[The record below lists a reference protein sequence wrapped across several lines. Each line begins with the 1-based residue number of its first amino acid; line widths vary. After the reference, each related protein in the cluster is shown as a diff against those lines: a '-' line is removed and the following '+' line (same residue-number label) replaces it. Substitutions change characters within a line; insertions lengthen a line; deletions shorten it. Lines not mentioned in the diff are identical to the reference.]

1 MRKDWKLDV
10 LDDVSK
16 KVEPTKMV
24 KGKEKTVNEIC
35 SESYTKLVEFSVAK
49 QLSKAEIKSETI
61 LLISKLRNVKE
72 LKEKLEVIDFIKDR
86 FKNSNNEIILDI
98 SKMAS
103 MCQSSDELV
112 NSFFDFLINSIN
124 KDKENYVISL
134 NLLKTL
140 SDYNIKEV
148 KKLIK

>member
-1 MRKDWKLDV
+1 M
-10 LDDVSK
+10 
-16 KVEPTKMV
+16 
-24 KGKEKTVNEIC
+24 
-35 SESYTKLVEFSVAK
+35 
-49 QLSKAEIKSETI
+49 
-61 LLISKLRNVKE
+61 
-72 LKEKLEVIDFIKDR
+72 IDFVRDR

-103 MCQSSDELV
+103 MCQNSDELV

>member
-24 KGKEKTVNEIC
+24 KGKEKTVKEIC
-35 SESYTKLVEFSVAK
+35 SESYTKLVEFSVSK
-49 QLSKAEIKSETI
+49 ELSKAEIKSETI

-86 FKNSNNEIILDI
+86 FKNSNNEMILDI

-103 MCQSSDELV
+103 MCENADELV

-124 KDKENYVISL
+124 KDEENYVISL

-140 SDYNIKEV
+140 SDYNLKEV